1 MQVDGRGWSR
11 CVLSRMLEQ
20 RKHCTAQ
27 AMCQAPALVPMPVDS
42 ATLCRMTTMNAVNG
56 TLEQALALLRQGQH
70 ARAEHI
76 CRSIIHA
83 APDDFG
89 ACHLLGVIL
98 LQRGQPAS
106 AEKMIGRAID
116 INPGVAGAYYNH
128 GNALLAS
135 GHPGEAIASYDH
147 ALRLKPDMVE
157 ALYNRGNAQA
167 AHGQPEAAVA
177 SYRAVL
183 AINPR
188 MVGAHNALGGTLFQ
202 LKRNDEALTSLDA
215 ALALDAS
222 HAGALNNR
230 GNTLFALARYKQALA
245 SYDQAIAAMPS
256 AAEPHDNRGLTLQE
270 LGRCEE
276 AIDSHTAAISRNPR
290 FGIAYI
296 RRALA
301 RRQLG
306 LFKEALQDADE
317 AIRLDPGSAKAFDCR
332 GVVLNDMGR
341 YDEALLD
348 YRKAVALDPGF
359 AQAHNNMGNVL
370 YDLGRM
376 DDALASLQRAIDLRP
391 AFPEAHSN
399 RGLVL
404 QDTRQFAA
412 ALEAYGQAIA
422 SRPAYA
428 EAYKRRAT
436 LQLLQGDYKNGWADY
451 ETSFHQARQRNPGP
465 LHDIA
470 PWQGQS
476 LQGKSIVL
484 SERSGLGDT
493 IQFWRFMP
501 VLLAMGAQVSFLGS
515 ERMFRLLRS
524 SPWPVRLLS
533 SRPPGE
539 VFDYRCE
546 LWSLPHQLDIELHDI
561 PHDVPYLRA
570 EEEAAARWASLLPK
584 DRFNIGISWQGNPA
598 RKIDAGRSIPLRAF
612 RPLAEVPGV
621 QLVSLQKNDGL
632 EQLQQLPAGMSVVD
646 PGPAF
651 DAGADAFID
660 TAGMMAGLDLVIS
673 SDTAVVHLAG
683 ALARPTWVGLKWMPE
698 WRWLLDRSDSPWY
711 PTLQLFRQATPGD
724 WDGVFEAM
732 AKQLHTAMG

>member
-1 MQVDGRGWSR
+1 MPST
-11 CVLSRMLEQ
+11 L
-20 RKHCTAQ
+20 A
-27 AMCQAPALVPMPVDS
+27 AVPRPVDS
-42 ATLCRMTTMNAVNG
+42 ATLDRMTTKNAVNG

-70 ARAEHI
+70 ARAEQV

-83 APDDFG
+83 NPDDFG
-89 ACHLLGVIL
+89 ACHLLGVIK
-98 LQRGQPAS
+98 LQRGQPAA
-106 AEKMIGRAID
+106 AEKLIARAID
-116 INPGVAGAYYNH
+116 INPGVAGAHYNH

-135 GHPGEAIASYDH
+135 GRPGEAIASYDH

-167 AHGQPEAAVA
+167 AHGQQEAAVA

-183 AINPR
+183 AIQPG
-188 MVGAHNALGGTLFQ
+188 MVDAHNALGGMLLQ
-202 LKRNDEALTSLDA
+202 LKRNDEALASLDA
-215 ALALDAS
+215 ALALDAL
-222 HAGALNNR
+222 HPNALNSR
-230 GNTLFALARYKQALA
+230 GNTLFALARFEQALA
-245 SYDQAIAAMPS
+245 SYDQAIAAMPD
-256 AAEPHDNRGLTLQE
+256 AVEPHDNRGLTLQE
-270 LGRCEE
+270 LGRYEE
-276 AIDSHTAAISRNPR
+276 AIASHGAAISRNPH

-301 RRQLG
+301 QRQLG
-306 LFKEALQDADE
+306 RFREALQDADE
-317 AIRLDPGSAKAFDCR
+317 AIGLDAGSAKAFDCR

-348 YRKAVALDPGF
+348 YRKAIALDPGF
-359 AQAHNNMGNVL
+359 AQVHNNMGNVL

-376 DDALASLQRAIDLRP
+376 DEALASLQRALELRP

-399 RGLVL
+399 LGLVL
-404 QDTRQFAA
+404 QDSKQFEAA
-412 ALEAYGQAIA
+412 RAAYDKAIA
-422 SRPAYA
+422 IRPTYA

-436 LQLLQGDYKNGWADY
+436 LQLLQGDYRNGWADY

-470 PWQGQS
+470 SWQGQS
-476 LQGKSIVL
+476 LQGKSILL

-501 VLLAMGAQVSFLGS
+501 VLVAMGAKVSFLGS

-533 SRPPGE
+533 ARPLGE
-539 VFDYRCE
+539 GFDYRCE
-546 LWSLPHQLDIELHDI
+546 LWSLLHQLDIGLHDI
-561 PHDVPYLRA
+561 PDDIPYLSA
-570 EEEAAARWASLLPK
+570 EPEAMARWASLLPA
-584 DRFNIGISWQGNPA
+584 DRFNIGISWQGNPG

-612 RPLAEVPGV
+612 RPLADIPGV
-621 QLVSLQKNDGL
+621 QLVSLQKNHGL
-632 EQLQQLPAGMSVVD
+632 EQLQQLPPGMSVVD
-646 PGPAF
+646 PGLEF

-660 TAGMMAGLDLVIS
+660 TAAMMAGLDLVIS

-683 ALARPTWVGLKWMPE
+683 ALGRPTWIGLKWMPE
-698 WRWLLDRSDSPWY
+698 WRWLLDRTDSPWY
-711 PTLQLFRQATPGD
+711 PTLRLFRQASPGD

-732 AKQLHTAMG
+732 AMQLRTTMG

>member
-1 MQVDGRGWSR
+1 
-11 CVLSRMLEQ
+11 
-20 RKHCTAQ
+20 
-27 AMCQAPALVPMPVDS
+27 
-42 ATLCRMTTMNAVNG
+42 MNAVNG
-56 TLEQALALLRQGQH
+56 TLEQALSLLRQGQH
-70 ARAEHI
+70 ARAEQI
-76 CRSIIHA
+76 CGSILQA
-83 APDDFG
+83 TPDDFG

-98 LQRGQPAS
+98 LQRGQPVA
-106 AEKMIGRAID
+106 AEKLIARAID

-135 GHPGEAIASYDH
+135 GRPGEAIASYDH
-147 ALRLKPDMVE
+147 ALRLKPEMVE

-167 AHGQPEAAVA
+167 AHGRHEKAVA
-177 SYRAVL
+177 SYRAAL

-188 MVGAHNALGGTLFQ
+188 MVDAHNALGGALLH
-202 LKRNDEALTSLDA
+202 LKRNVEALASLDA

-222 HAGALNNR
+222 HASALNNR
-230 GNTLFALARYKQALA
+230 GNTLFALARFGPALA
-245 SYDQAIAAMPS
+245 SYDQAITAMPD

-270 LGRCEE
+270 LGRYEE
-276 AIDSHTAAISRNPR
+276 AVTSHTAAISRNPR

-301 RRQLG
+301 QRQLG
-306 LFKEALQDADE
+306 RFREALQDADE
-317 AIRLDPGSAKAFDCR
+317 AIRLDAGSAKAFDCR

-348 YRKAVALDPGF
+348 YRKAIALDPSF

-376 DDALASLQRAIDLRP
+376 DDALASLQRAIELRP

-399 RGLVL
+399 LGLVL
-404 QDTRQFAA
+404 QDSRRFEAA
-412 ALEAYGQAIA
+412 RAAYDKAIA
-422 SRPAYA
+422 IRPAYA

-436 LQLLQGDYKNGWADY
+436 LQLLQGDYRNGWTDY

-465 LHDIA
+465 LQDIA

-476 LQGKSIVL
+476 LQGKSILL

-501 VLLAMGAQVSFLGS
+501 VLVAMGAKVSFLGS
-515 ERMFRLLRS
+515 GRMFRLLRS
-524 SPWPVRLLS
+524 SPWPVRLLPA
-533 SRPPGE
+533 RPPGE

-546 LWSLPHQLDIELHDI
+546 LWSLPHQLGIGLPEIASAIADDI
-561 PHDVPYLRA
+561 PYLSA
-570 EEEAAARWASLLPK
+570 EPDAMARWASLLPAN
-584 DRFNIGISWQGNPA
+584 RFNIGISWQGNPS
-598 RKIDAGRSIPLRAF
+598 RKIDAGRSIPLQAF
-612 RPLAEVPGV
+612 RPLADTPGV
-621 QLVSLQKNDGL
+621 QLVSLQKNHGL

-646 PGPAF
+646 PGPEF

-683 ALARPTWVGLKWMPE
+683 ALGRPTWVGLKWMPE
-698 WRWLLDRSDSPWY
+698 WRWLLDRTDSPWY

-732 AKQLHTAMG
+732 ARQLRTTMG